1 MKYLTS
7 KRIST
12 DSCVHKFACVDY
24 VYTAP
29 DCQLAI
35 IVTITHLIHSL
46 WGQRTE
52 TVKNALTLL
61 PPPASTLPP
70 APVKRRPV
78 GWRGGGRS
86 SPPTRAAG
94 HRRFEFK
101 GLAAVRCPTPP
112 TPHHPPSPVSRR
124 QESAQILLLGAA
136 LQLLSILSLITV
148 QTHEGSS
155 WCHQLICPH
164 YHHTPVSRTK
174 PHLNG

>member
-29 DCQLAI
+29 DCLLAM

-61 PPPASTLPP
+61 PPPAST
-70 APVKRRPV
+70 
-78 GWRGGGRS
+78 
-86 SPPTRAAG
+86 SPPPRPCKASSGGVTGRG
-94 HRRFEFK
+94 EEQ
-101 GLAAVRCPTPP
+101 PTNQGRG
-112 TPHHPPSPVSRR
+112 S
-124 QESAQILLLGAA
+124 QE
-136 LQLLSILSLITV
+136 V
-148 QTHEGSS
+148 
-155 WCHQLICPH
+155 
-164 YHHTPVSRTK
+164 
-174 PHLNG
+174 

>member
-1 MKYLTS
+1 MCTQVCLCGLCLYSSGL
-7 KRIST
+7 ST
-12 DSCVHKFACVDY
+12 CYHCHHHTLD
-24 VYTAP
+24 T
-29 DCQLAI
+29 
-35 IVTITHLIHSL
+35 
-46 WGQRTE
+46 
-52 TVKNALTLL
+52 LTLGAANWNCQKCVNVVTSPRQH
-61 PPPASTLPP
+61 PPPPP